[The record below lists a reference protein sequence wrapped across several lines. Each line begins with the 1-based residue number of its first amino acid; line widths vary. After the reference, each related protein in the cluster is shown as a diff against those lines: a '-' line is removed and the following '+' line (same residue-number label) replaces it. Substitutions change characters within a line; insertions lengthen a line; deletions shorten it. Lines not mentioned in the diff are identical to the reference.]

1 MNKHKKPTWYKPK
14 LYIPGTMPMEIEW
27 CSIKSIR
34 RYKKKRIKEIFK

>member
-1 MNKHKKPTWYKPK
+1 MYKKTNQKRFYKPK

-34 RYKKKRIKEIFK
+34 RYKKRTQN